1 MKKIL
6 IWLLLFN
13 IIVFSEEIDLLKQMD
28 DSKYEENAVNF
39 FLDTIRKK
47 NNLYLHAKI
56 SV

>member
-39 FLDTIRKK
+39 KKKLDVSQWLLLIDE
-47 NNLYLHAKI
+47 
-56 SV
+56 